1 MRKDV
6 ANTFNVFRA
15 AYFLTLLYTY
25 PLFRMSETEEPILPP
40 AEEPSLTDDNVVDPN
55 AAPAGAE
62 TPESVPVPDGA
73 EGTPVPAGAGSPAE
87 GATQK
92 PWYQFWGGK
101 RKSRK
106 QSRKQKGGKKSKS
119 RGGNK
124 KSRKQKR
131 SAKNKRA

>member
-1 MRKDV
+1 MSDAEKPIFPPTEQP
-6 ANTFNVFRA
+6 N
-15 AYFLTLLYTY
+15 LTQKKVIDT
-25 PLFRMSETEEPILPP
+25 
-40 AEEPSLTDDNVVDPN
+40 N
-55 AAPAGAE
+55 AAPAGTE
-62 TPESVPVPDGA
+62 TPGSVPA
-73 EGTPVPAGAGSPAE
+73 PAGAGSPAE

>member
-1 MRKDV
+1 
-6 ANTFNVFRA
+6 
-15 AYFLTLLYTY
+15 
-25 PLFRMSETEEPILPP
+25 MSDAEEPILTS
-40 AEEPSLTDDNVVDPN
+40 AEKPSLTDENVVDPN

-62 TPESVPVPDGA
+62 TPESVPVPAGA
-73 EGTPVPAGAGSPAE
+73 EGTPVPNGANPTDN

-92 PWYQFWGGK
+92 PWYQLFGGK

>member
-1 MRKDV
+1 
-6 ANTFNVFRA
+6 
-15 AYFLTLLYTY
+15 
-25 PLFRMSETEEPILPP
+25 MSETEEPILPST
-40 AEEPSLTDDNVVDPN
+40 EEPNLTDENMVSP
-55 AAPAGAE
+55 AE
-62 TPESVPVPDGA
+62 TPESVPAPD
-73 EGTPVPAGAGSPAE
+73 GAGSPAE
-87 GATQK
+87 GSSATEGTPQK

>member
-1 MRKDV
+1 MSDAEKPIFPPTEQP
-6 ANTFNVFRA
+6 N
-15 AYFLTLLYTY
+15 LTQKKVIDT
-25 PLFRMSETEEPILPP
+25 
-40 AEEPSLTDDNVVDPN
+40 N
-55 AAPAGAE
+55 AAPAGTETPGSVPAPAGTETPGSVPAPAGTE
-62 TPESVPVPDGA
+62 TPESVPA
-73 EGTPVPAGAGSPAE
+73 PAGAGSPAE

>member
-1 MRKDV
+1 
-6 ANTFNVFRA
+6 
-15 AYFLTLLYTY
+15 
-25 PLFRMSETEEPILPP
+25 MSDAEKPILPSTEQP
-40 AEEPSLTDDNVVDPN
+40 NLTQKKVIDTN
-55 AAPAGAE
+55 AAPAGTE
-62 TPESVPVPDGA
+62 TPESVPAPAGTETPESVPA
-73 EGTPVPAGAGSPAE
+73 PAGAGSPTE

>member
-1 MRKDV
+1 
-6 ANTFNVFRA
+6 
-15 AYFLTLLYTY
+15 
-25 PLFRMSETEEPILPP
+25 MSDAEKPILTS
-40 AEEPSLTDDNVVDPN
+40 AEKPSLTDDNVVDPN

-73 EGTPVPAGAGSPAE
+73 EGTPVPNGANPTDNGAAE
-87 GATQK
+87 KSWFPQL
-92 PWYQFWGGK
+92 FGGK

>member
-15 AYFLTLLYTY
+15 AYFLTLLYTF
-25 PLFRMSETEEPILPP
+25 PLFRMSDAEEPILPP
-40 AEEPSLTDDNVVDPN
+40 AEKPSLTDENVVDPN

-62 TPESVPVPDGA
+62 
-73 EGTPVPAGAGSPAE
+73 GTPVPNGANPTDN

-92 PWYQFWGGK
+92 PWYQLFGGK
-101 RKSRK
+101 RKSKK

-131 SAKNKRA
+131 SVKNKRA

>member
-1 MRKDV
+1 
-6 ANTFNVFRA
+6 
-15 AYFLTLLYTY
+15 
-25 PLFRMSETEEPILPP
+25 MSDAEKPILTS
-40 AEEPSLTDDNVVDPN
+40 AEKPSLTDDNVVDPN

-73 EGTPVPAGAGSPAE
+73 EGTPVPNGANPTDN
-87 GATQK
+87 GAAQK
-92 PWYQFWGGK
+92 PWYQLFGGK

-106 QSRKQKGGKKSKS
+106 QSRKQKGGKKSKT
-119 RGGNK
+119 RGCNK

>member
-1 MRKDV
+1 
-6 ANTFNVFRA
+6 
-15 AYFLTLLYTY
+15 
-25 PLFRMSETEEPILPP
+25 MSDAEKPILPSTEQP
-40 AEEPSLTDDNVVDPN
+40 DLTQKKVIDTN
-55 AAPAGAE
+55 AA
-62 TPESVPVPDGA
+62 
-73 EGTPVPAGAGSPAE
+73 PAGAGSPAE